1 MQRLLARALAA
12 TAALWLVLLVMGP
25 YAIAAG
31 HVPEAGALLYRAG
44 AVVCH
49 QQPARSFHL
58 AGLPL
63 PVCAR
68 CTGLYAAGALSAVLA
83 LTGTAVVPRRA
94 RATLIAAALP
104 TAVTVALEWG
114 GAARFSNVIRAL
126 ASLPL
131 GAAAAWIFVRMLR
144 AEASGQDAL

>member
-12 TAALWLVLLVMGP
+12 TAALWLVLLVIGP
-25 YAIAAG
+25 YGIAAG
-31 HVPEAGALLYRAG
+31 HVPAAGALLYRAG

-68 CTGLYAAGALSAVLA
+68 CTGLYAAGALFAVLA

-104 TAVTVALEWG
+104 TAMTVALEWSSV
-114 GAARFSNVIRAL
+114 ARFSNVTRAL
-126 ASLPL
+126 ASVPL
-131 GAAAAWIFVRMLR
+131 GAAAAWIVVRMLR
-144 AEASGQDAL
+144 AEANGQDAL